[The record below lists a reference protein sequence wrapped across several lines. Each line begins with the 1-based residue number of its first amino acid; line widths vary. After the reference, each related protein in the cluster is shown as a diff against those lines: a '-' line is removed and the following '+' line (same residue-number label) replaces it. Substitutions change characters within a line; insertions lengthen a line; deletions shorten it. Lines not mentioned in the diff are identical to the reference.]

1 MKIFIFYIFL
11 LVTLNAISVHHHA
24 DGPMGIPMGGPMGGT
39 MGEPTGNH
47 VPSGH
52 HAAGPA
58 GFIRLHRFNE

>member
-24 DGPMGIPMGGPMGGT
+24 AGPMGVPIGGPMGGT

-47 VPSGH
+47 VDDFMINQAPV
-52 HAAGPA
+52 
-58 GFIRLHRFNE
+58 FNLK